1 MTLTGETPSSTWKD
15 SDGDVVQIPDDFNS
29 LSKYINSVLKAAAI
43 ADVDTDLNCLG
54 HEDVTLHISSE
65 TDGQTRTVTF
75 GLEVRN
81 WREHTGGKSAYS
93 ERDWVEYDFESGDT
107 EPLDRMYQMG
117 AFFHKIEN
125 KVSDLFSD
133 TLLSSPMFKLETY
146 DDSSV
151 VFEGS
156 KNLHRYDDL

>member
-15 SDGDVVQIPDDFNS
+15 SEGDVVQIPDDFNR
-29 LSKYINSVLKAAAI
+29 LSEFFSSVLKAAAI
-43 ADVDTDLNCLG
+43 ADVNTDLNCIG

-65 TDGQTRTVTF
+65 TDGTTRTVTF

-81 WREHTGGKSAYS
+81 WREHTGGKSNYS

-107 EPLDRMYQMG
+107 EPVDRMYRMG
-117 AFFHKIEN
+117 AFFHKFEN
-125 KVSDLFSD
+125 KVCELFSD
-133 TLLSSPMFKLETY
+133 TPLSRPLFKLETY

-151 VFEGS
+151 VFKGS
-156 KNLHRYDDL
+156 KDLRRYDDL